1 MSDKIGEFMPV
12 FGWVIHSQRL
22 EMIGGRLVWIIF
34 LLAKLNLSLADKWGQ
49 TWISMDRDAGFFVFC
64 FSLSPRCSQTV
75 SHWWKNLC
83 FWETQTLSSVFS
95 IRTLKMNKQPCN
107 TMRHEDSCFGG
118 VYLERMP
125 DMYFFFIFSLPPFFF
140 FGRSFVVLCFT
151 FLWMAILN
159 SVRRAAGVWGA
170 PYTLCIYL
178 HFKIVL
184 NKLKRLPDKLK
195 SHPPLPSC

>member
-1 MSDKIGEFMPV
+1 MSDKIGEFIPV
-12 FGWVIHSQRL
+12 FGWVIHSQQL

-49 TWISMDRDAGFFVFC
+49 TWISMDRDAGFFCFC
-64 FSLSPRCSQTV
+64 FFPFSKMQPDCQSLV
-75 SHWWKNLC
+75 KKNLC

-95 IRTLKMNKQPCN
+95 IRTLKIIKQPCN
-107 TMRHEDSCFGG
+107 AMSHEDSYFGG

-125 DMYFFFIFSLPPFFF
+125 DAYFLFFLPHFF
-140 FGRSFVVLCFT
+140 FGLSFVVLCFT
-151 FLWMAILN
+151 FLWVAILN
-159 SVRRAAGVWGA
+159 SMRRAASVWGA

>member
-1 MSDKIGEFMPV
+1 MNSYPSLVGSS
-12 FGWVIHSQRL
+12 IHSNWRWL
-22 EMIGGRLVWIIF
+22 EADWSELSSCWLSWTWVWLINED
-34 LLAKLNLSLADKWGQ
+34 KL
-49 TWISMDRDAGFFVFC
+49 GFPWTEMLDFFC
-64 FSLSPRCSQTV
+64 FCFFPFSKMQPDCQSLV
-75 SHWWKNLC
+75 KKNLC

-95 IRTLKMNKQPCN
+95 IRTLKIIKQPCN
-107 TMRHEDSCFGG
+107 AMSHEDSYFGG

-125 DMYFFFIFSLPPFFF
+125 DAYFLFFLPHFF
-140 FGRSFVVLCFT
+140 FGLSFVVLCFT
-151 FLWMAILN
+151 FLWVAILN
-159 SVRRAAGVWGA
+159 SMRRAASVWGA

>member
-1 MSDKIGEFMPV
+1 MRTNLDFHG
-12 FGWVIHSQRL
+12 QRC
-22 EMIGGRLVWIIF
+22 WI
-34 LLAKLNLSLADKWGQ
+34 
-49 TWISMDRDAGFFVFC
+49 FVFV

-107 TMRHEDSCFGG
+107 TMSHEDSCFGG

-125 DMYFFFIFSLPPFFF
+125 DVYFFFSLLSSSLV
-140 FGRSFVVLCFT
+140 GLLSSCFT